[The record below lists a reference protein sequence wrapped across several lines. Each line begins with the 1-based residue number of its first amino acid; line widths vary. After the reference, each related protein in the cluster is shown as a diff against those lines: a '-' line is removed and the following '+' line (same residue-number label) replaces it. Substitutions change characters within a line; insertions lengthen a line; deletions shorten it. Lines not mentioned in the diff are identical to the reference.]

1 MLLKKNFAQKTV
13 NGVQMGNGTVSLQS
27 VKLNVHC
34 FFIDGILIDTG
45 SKSLEKLFKPFF
57 KQFAIDKVV
66 MTHFHEDHSG
76 CAAFLQL
83 QLQLPLFMN
92 DIKIEYCTK
101 KADYPMYRQLFWG
114 MRRPFRAEPIG
125 ETFQSRNATWSVI
138 KTPGHAIDHLAFL
151 NDETGQLFTG
161 DLYCQERTKVV
172 LREENIPVIIESLKK
187 IITYDFEDVFCSHAG
202 HLNNGRTALKRKL
215 DYLLDLQGNI
225 LKLHD
230 EGKTP
235 KDIKNTLFPKKYPI
249 TLLSSGEW
257 DSIHIVHSI
266 INQQDKTLI
275 S

>member
-76 CAAFLQL
+76 CAAFLQEE
-83 QLQLPLFMN
+83 LQLPLFMN

-114 MRRPFRAEPIG
+114 KRRPFRAEPIG

-172 LREENIPVIIESLKK
+172 LREENIPVIIESFKK
-187 IITYDFEDVFCSHAG
+187 ILTNDFEDVFCSHAG

-225 LKLHD
+225 LKLYD

-235 KDIKNTLFPKKYPI
+235 EDIKNTLFPKKYPI

-266 INQQDKTLI
+266 INQHDKTLI